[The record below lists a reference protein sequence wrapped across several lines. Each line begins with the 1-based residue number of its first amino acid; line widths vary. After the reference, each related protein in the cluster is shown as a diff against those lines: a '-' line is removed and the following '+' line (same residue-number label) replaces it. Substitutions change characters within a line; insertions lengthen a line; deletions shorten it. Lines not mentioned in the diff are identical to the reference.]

1 MKIGGMPGSERFLS
15 KGYVTAV
22 SVRDASGCPGDN
34 QKFFTGLLPGKK
46 FNAERRKSSRPNS
59 PGQRSRIFSFSAVWT
74 NRNAHAC
81 TPHGCAFSYLGAA
94 SPPCPKKLLK
104 DTAAK
109 REGENG
115 TMSALEFVKKFD
127 KKENC
132 RRLCGRAPVPRWIKC
147 LEVPAVQSLALRGGR
162 FLDAGG

>member
-1 MKIGGMPGSERFLS
+1 MHAAWMCIFVPAPCK
-15 KGYVTAV
+15 
-22 SVRDASGCPGDN
+22 
-34 QKFFTGLLPGKK
+34 
-46 FNAERRKSSRPNS
+46 
-59 PGQRSRIFSFSAVWT
+59 QRNFQT
-74 NRNAHAC
+74 
-81 TPHGCAFSYLGAA
+81 GAA